1 MEKVDFLIKEAN
13 SHLNSWSLFNPYK
26 DERAAELFQ
35 QAAKICHHN
44 NLNDKSID
52 LYDKALKCKIP
63 DFEKAQIHEEK
74 AIIYSLDSLRI
85 SEMEDSY
92 LKAIYYYELCT
103 YFNNN
108 LRIYKK
114 LSDYFYNNEKWE
126 KAEKYLD
133 LTSQIE
139 TSSITRKSY
148 LEKLFYS
155 QIHMGKYNEAIK
167 TSKFISINLE
177 SSALRWSLT
186 QILFKAGLC
195 ALIEDKVI
203 CKRNIEQYRLIDT
216 NYNKRPYELLE
227 KLITINDVNDF
238 IDIISEYN
246 RTSKFDEI
254 EQLLLLKIKE
264 TFTDNDSLL

>member
-1 MEKVDFLIKEAN
+1 MEKVDSLIKEGN
-13 SHLNSWSLFNPYK
+13 TLLNSWSWFNPYK
-26 DERAAELFQ
+26 DERAAELFEK
-35 QAAKICHHN
+35 AAKICHHN
-44 NLNDKSID
+44 NQNDKAID

-63 DFEKAQIHEEK
+63 DFEKAQIYEEK
-74 AIIYSLDSLRI
+74 ANIYSLNSLKI
-85 SEMEDSY
+85 QDMEESY
-92 LKAIYYYELCT
+92 LKAIYYYESCT

-114 LSDYFYNNEKWE
+114 ISDYFYNKEIWE

-133 LTSQIE
+133 LTSQNE

-148 LEKLFYS
+148 LEKLFYT
-155 QIHMGKYNEAIK
+155 QIHMGKYNEAIE

-195 ALIEDKVI
+195 ALIEDKII
-203 CKRNIEQYRLIDT
+203 CKRNVEQYKLIDT

-227 KLITINDVNDF
+227 KLITVNDVNDF
-238 IDIISEYN
+238 TDIISEYN